1 MKKYPSPFSRIT
13 HTSNQLNSL
22 IFVALPLLLVLLAAL
37 FWSAERIIEQEKRR
51 LEVDFSSYIGY
62 LREQER
68 FLLEL
73 VKENNHLSEM
83 IETRNYSLEY
93 QKTPEEWPLSL
104 LEGKETLVGM
114 PFTLACDNNLECTHV
129 PSILFSLGA
138 YLADYYSTFWG
149 SSYFPAAAVFFV
161 NEHDNISISVP
172 AVNTLTGNETI
183 DAELFKTVTETVRRS
198 IPDIKEKLTH
208 YSNEQEQLAKHTYEN
223 KIIWI
228 HTLELGNDLVGII
241 PAGFDFNLWQ
251 GAELS
256 PKDIYAVTLFNPQR
270 ISVLER
276 ILNPTLNHN
285 FWLIHH
291 QYGQLLGSSSLPE
304 GLTDGL
310 NYTKDG
316 LFLKLQNKTGEW
328 IGYYQVKYHSFFD
341 DNLWLPLSLIGAV
354 FFSLLCG
361 WLYQLW
367 YKRTVLEPAI
377 EFQNH
382 LLESE
387 LFNRTLVDTTPIGI
401 CVISKTDQ
409 KIIFAN
415 PLAEIW
421 LKLPKNNNPFYSR
434 EYRQFISSLSIE
446 NSSYGNI
453 SSFTSGEFILYI
465 AYTSTYYRQQEVILC
480 AFTDITKQ
488 IEIEQQLDKARMAAE
503 DANRAKSS
511 FLSTMSHEIR
521 TPLYGLIGTLE
532 LLSTTEL
539 SEEQNRYLNRISTT
553 SQLLMHLISDILDVS
568 KIEAN
573 QLHLHNQ
580 PFDILDTIHSTIETY
595 THLADKKGLLLFS
608 CIDCKIAPK
617 RFGDGYRLQQ
627 ILGNLL
633 SNAIKF
639 TKTGSITIYV
649 SSEDAQIDISVVD
662 TGMGLSSSQKEKLFI
677 PFFQAHTDQHTYGG
691 TGLGL
696 FICEHL
702 VTLMGG
708 TINVE
713 SQINKGSKFTV
724 QIPLPPSS
732 NQTTWPSLN
741 GMNIWLQTPYQ
752 KITENIYSW
761 LIDWEVN
768 VWLDEIELQEKN
780 IEAARLCIGAD
791 NIDKLTTFHGEQI
804 IIHDLNINI
813 HTLSKQLLSLYNNE
827 DVSETSTTTHTQL
840 YDCTVLIAEDNPINQ
855 AVLTEQ
861 LKLFGCNVLLAD
873 DGEEALAIWDS
884 YSGNIDL
891 VLTDVNMPYMNGY
904 QLTQILRDE
913 GAECP
918 IIGVTANGLK
928 EEEKRCLHSGMND
941 WLVKPLELKRLS
953 QLLEQYFVHKLIT
966 DEHLPLSFINPLKTK
981 NKDKIIEYLQ
991 NDLTQLNDAIE
1002 QQNSDDMK
1010 QIVHRLRGALGIVNR
1025 KDISTQLQKLEI
1037 ELTKQQS
1044 DEIHL
1049 DEWKNICNRLEQ
1061 WIRSLNEVYD

>member
-13 HTSNQLNSL
+13 RTSTQLNSL

-62 LREQER
+62 LREQEK

-73 VKENNHLSEM
+73 AKENNHLSEI
-83 IETRNYSLEY
+83 IESRNYSLEY
-93 QKTPEEWPLSL
+93 QQTPEDWPLSL
-104 LEGKETLVGM
+104 LQGKESLVGM
-114 PFTLACDNNLECTHV
+114 PFTLACDNNLECTHL

-149 SSYFPAAAVFFV
+149 ASYFPAAAVFFV

-183 DAELFKTVTETVRRS
+183 DAELFKTVTEVVRRS
-198 IPDIKEKLTH
+198 IPDVKKKLAN
-208 YSNEQEQLAKHTYEN
+208 YSNEQEQLAKHTSEH
-223 KIIWI
+223 KVIWI
-228 HTLELGNDLVGII
+228 HSPELGNDLVGII

-291 QYGQLLGSSSLPE
+291 QYGQLLGSSALPD

-310 NYTKDG
+310 NYTQDG
-316 LFLKLQNKTGEW
+316 LFLKLHNKTGEW
-328 IGYYQVKYHSFFD
+328 IGYYQVRYHSFFD

-361 WLYQLW
+361 WLYHLW

-377 EFQNH
+377 AFQNH

-387 LFNRTLVDTTPIGI
+387 SFNRTLVDTTPIGI
-401 CVISKTDQ
+401 CVISKSDQ
-409 KIIFAN
+409 KIIFTN
-415 PLAEIW
+415 PLAEMW
-421 LKLPKNNNPFYSR
+421 LKLPKNDNPFYSR
-434 EYRQFISSLSIE
+434 EYRQFISSLSLE
-446 NSSYGNI
+446 NSHGNI
-453 SSFTSGEFILYI
+453 SSFTSGEFTLYI

-532 LLSTTEL
+532 LLSTTVL
-539 SEEQNRYLNRISTT
+539 SEQQERYLNRISTA

-580 PFDILDTIHSTIETY
+580 PFDILDTIHSAIETY

-608 CIDCKIAPK
+608 CIDCKIAPE

-639 TKTGSITIYV
+639 TKTGSITVYV
-649 SSEDAQIDISVVD
+649 SSKDDQIDISVVD
-662 TGMGLSSSQKEKLFI
+662 TGMGLSSFQKERLFI

-696 FICEHL
+696 FICQHL

-713 SQINKGSKFTV
+713 SQINKGSKFTIN
-724 QIPLPPSS
+724 IPLPASS
-732 NQTTWPSLN
+732 NQTEWPSLS
-741 GMNIWLQTPYQ
+741 GMNVWLQTPNQ
-752 KITENIYSW
+752 IITDNIFSW
-761 LIDWEVN
+761 LIHWKAS
-768 VWLDEIELQEKN
+768 VWLDETKLQEKN
-780 IEAARLCIGAD
+780 IEATRLCIGID
-791 NIDKLTTFHGEQI
+791 NIDESIAFHDGQI

-813 HTLSKQLLSLYNNE
+813 HTLSKQLANLHNN
-827 DVSETSTTTHTQL
+827 DYLSETSTTAQTPQ
-840 YDCTVLIAEDNPINQ
+840 YDCTILIAEDNPINQ

-861 LKLFGCNVLLAD
+861 LKLFGCNILLAD

-884 YSGNIDL
+884 YSGDIDL

-913 GAECP
+913 GAVCP

-928 EEEKRCLHSGMND
+928 EEEERCLHSGMND

-953 QLLEQYFVHKLIT
+953 QLLEQYFIPKLIT
-966 DEHLPLSFINPLKTK
+966 DEHLPLSFINPLETK
-981 NKDKIIEYLQ
+981 DKNKIIEYLQ
-991 NDLTQLNDAIE
+991 NDLTLLKNAIE
-1002 QQNSDDMK
+1002 QQNTNDMK
-1010 QIVHRLRGALGIVNR
+1010 QIAHRLRGALAVVSR
-1025 KDISTQLQKLEI
+1025 KDISAQLQKLEI
-1037 ELTKQQS
+1037 ELREQQN
-1044 DEIHL
+1044 DRIYL
-1049 DEWKNICNRLEQ
+1049 DKWKNICNILEK
-1061 WIRSLNEVYD
+1061 WIISLN